1 MSHLKGERMA
11 LLGESASTWWLGGI
25 VVGSLLIRLLAL
37 VVALRGTV
45 PAERPA
51 IIRALGELFRFAPRR
66 KTR

>member
-1 MSHLKGERMA
+1 M
-11 LLGESASTWWLGGI
+11 
-25 VVGSLLIRLLAL
+25 GSLLIRLLAL